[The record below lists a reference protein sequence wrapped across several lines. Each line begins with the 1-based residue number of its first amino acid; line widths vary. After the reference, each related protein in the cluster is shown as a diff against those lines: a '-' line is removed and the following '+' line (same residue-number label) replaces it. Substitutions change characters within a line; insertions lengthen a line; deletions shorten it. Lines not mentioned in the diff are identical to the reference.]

1 MVDPGVEAHEAEVS
15 RRALDSLR
23 VGSGPSSGSRVLGS
37 PLAIRAWI
45 YSHLAN
51 TAVRAALVVGA
62 VLLVALVCAVSF
74 VVVSDPAAV
83 EQSAAPSAPAA
94 GPTSTTAAPGLVV
107 DVGGAVRQPGVY
119 RLVVGTRVVDA
130 LEAAGGPAE
139 DVDLERI
146 NLAAV
151 LSDGQRVWVPRRGEN
166 APQGVAGA
174 ANSEDAIG
182 TVGPIDLNS
191 ATAEQLDT
199 LSGIGPATAKA
210 IIERR
215 AQLGRFRSVDD
226 LLSVKGIGEAK
237 LDSIRSS
244 VVVR

>member
-1 MVDPGVEAHEAEVS
+1 MVDPRVETHEAEVS
-15 RRALDSLR
+15 RRALDSIRDGNCLSSR
-23 VGSGPSSGSRVLGS
+23 PKVLVSPS
-37 PLAIRAWI
+37 AIREWI
-45 YSHLAN
+45 HMQLAN
-51 TAVRAALVVGA
+51 TFVRVGLAVGA
-62 VLLVALVCAVSF
+62 VMLVALFCAASF
-74 VVVSDPAAV
+74 VVASD
-83 EQSAAPSAPAA
+83 E
-94 GPTSTTAAPGLVV
+94 STTDSSEVPSTISTVPASTTTVPGLVV

-119 RLVVGTRVVDA
+119 RLVLGTRVVDA

-139 DVDLERI
+139 DVDLERV
-146 NLAAV
+146 NLAST
-151 LSDGQRVWVPRRGEN
+151 LSDGQRVWIPRRGEN
-166 APQGVAGA
+166 APQGVAGVA
-174 ANSEDAIG
+174 
-182 TVGPIDLNS
+182 GPAGAPSDPGPVDLNS

>member
-1 MVDPGVEAHEAEVS
+1 MVDPREEAHEAEVS
-15 RRALDSLR
+15 RRALDSIR
-23 VGSGPSSGSRVLGS
+23 VGSGLSSRSKMLVSRS
-37 PLAIRAWI
+37 AIREWL
-45 YSHLAN
+45 HRQLAN
-51 TAVRAALVVGA
+51 TIVRVGLGVCVVMLLALLCAA
-62 VLLVALVCAVSF
+62 SF
-74 VVVSDPAAV
+74 VVASGDSTADLSGTPTTISSV
-83 EQSAAPSAPAA
+83 
-94 GPTSTTAAPGLVV
+94 PTSTTRAPGLVV

-119 RLVVGTRVVDA
+119 RLALGTRVVDA

-139 DVDLERI
+139 DVDLERV
-146 NLAAV
+146 NLASM
-151 LSDGQRVWVPRRGEN
+151 LSDGQRVWIPRRGEN
-166 APQGVAGA
+166 PPQGVAGVAGPAGA
-174 ANSEDAIG
+174 AAAP
-182 TVGPIDLNS
+182 GPVDLNS

-215 AQLGRFRSVDD
+215 TQLGRFRSVDD

>member
-1 MVDPGVEAHEAEVS
+1 MVDPQVQAHEAEAS
-15 RRALDSLR
+15 RRALDSIR
-23 VGSGPSSGSRVLGS
+23 VGGGFSSRSRVLES
-37 PLAIRAWI
+37 PLAIREWV
-45 YSHLAN
+45 HRQLAS
-51 TAVRAALVVGA
+51 TVVRVGLIVLAVV
-62 VLLVALVCAVSF
+62 LVALTCAALF
-74 VVVSDPAAV
+74 VATSDNSVVEST
-83 EQSAAPSAPAA
+83 AAPITIAA
-94 GPTSTTAAPGLVV
+94 MTTSTTTAPGLVV

-119 RLVVGTRVVDA
+119 RLVLGTRVVDA

-139 DVDLERI
+139 DVDLDRV
-146 NLAAV
+146 NLAST
-151 LSDGQRVWVPRRGEN
+151 LSDGQRVWIPRRGEN
-166 APQGVAGA
+166 GSQGVAGPAGPLSA
-174 ANSEDAIG
+174 AAAP
-182 TVGPIDLNS
+182 GPLDLNS

-215 AQLGRFRSVDD
+215 TQLGRFRSVDD

>member
-1 MVDPGVEAHEAEVS
+1 MVDPREEAHEAEVS
-15 RRALDSLR
+15 RRALDSIR
-23 VGSGPSSGSRVLGS
+23 VGSGLSARSKVLVSRS
-37 PLAIRAWI
+37 AIREWI
-45 YSHLAN
+45 LRQLAN
-51 TAVRAALVVGA
+51 TIVRVALASCAVM
-62 VLLVALVCAVSF
+62 LLALVCAASLVIASGDSTADVSGTPNTISS
-74 VVVSDPAAV
+74 V
-83 EQSAAPSAPAA
+83 
-94 GPTSTTAAPGLVV
+94 PTTTTTTPGLVV

-119 RLVVGTRVVDA
+119 RLVLGTRVVDA

-139 DVDLERI
+139 DVDLESV
-146 NLAAV
+146 NLASM
-151 LSDGQRVWVPRRGEN
+151 LSDGQRVWIPRRGETS
-166 APQGVAGA
+166 PQGVAGVAGPVGAPA
-174 ANSEDAIG
+174 AP
-182 TVGPIDLNS
+182 GPVDLNS

-215 AQLGRFRSVDD
+215 TQLGRFRSVDD